1 MASAQKIPRR
11 LRAQI
16 DPFLPE
22 FTWEEV
28 QPVLEHLA
36 TSEPKQAM
44 ISQLVAEL
52 RDSPHP
58 TISEL
63 LTSIFKLAIWAA
75 DEDVR
80 FSEHNKGFG
89 EAPMP

>member
-1 MASAQKIPRR
+1 MASANPIPRR
-11 LRAQI
+11 LRVQI

-36 TSEPKQAM
+36 TSETKRAM
-44 ISQLVAEL
+44 VSPLVAEL
-52 RDSPHP
+52 RQSPHP

-63 LTSIFKLAIWAA
+63 LLSIFKVAIWAA
-75 DEDVR
+75 DEDIQ
-80 FSEHNKGFG
+80 FSGRLRDFEG
-89 EAPMP
+89 APMP